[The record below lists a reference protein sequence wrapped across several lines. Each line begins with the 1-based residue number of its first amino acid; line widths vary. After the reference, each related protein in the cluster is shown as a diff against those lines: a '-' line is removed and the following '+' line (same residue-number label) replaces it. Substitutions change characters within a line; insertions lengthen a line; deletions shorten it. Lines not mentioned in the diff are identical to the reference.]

1 MAKKKQVK
9 FTKKEIESLEN
20 LRNAYAFIQNSL
32 GNLEIQRLQTE
43 QTLERIHN
51 QKIRLETQYVQEQ
64 ANESNLFEQ
73 LTKKYGPG
81 DLDITTGKFNIY
93 CKLRARDT
101 KHAKDLIFTIDDIPG
116 ISRSETMISLE
127 ESINDKKRLM
137 HKIFNE
143 IK

>member
-51 QKIRLETQYVQEQ
+51 ERLRLETQYVQEQ
-64 ANESNLFEQ
+64 VNENNLISNLTE
-73 LTKKYGPG
+73 KYGMG
-81 DLDITTGKFNIY
+81 NLDITTGKFTP
-93 CKLRARDT
+93 A
-101 KHAKDLIFTIDDIPG
+101 
-116 ISRSETMISLE
+116 E
-127 ESINDKKRLM
+127 
-137 HKIFNE
+137 
-143 IK
+143 

>member
-51 QKIRLETQYVQEQ
+51 EKIRLETQYVQEQ
-64 ANESNLFEQ
+64 ANEANLISK
-73 LTKKYGPG
+73 LTEKYGMG
-81 DLDITTGKFNIY
+81 NLDMTTGKFTP
-93 CKLRARDT
+93 A
-101 KHAKDLIFTIDDIPG
+101 
-116 ISRSETMISLE
+116 E
-127 ESINDKKRLM
+127 
-137 HKIFNE
+137 
-143 IK
+143 

>member
-43 QTLERIHN
+43 QTLETIHN

-64 ANESNLFEQ
+64 ANESNLLEQ
-73 LTKKYGPG
+73 LTNKYGVG
-81 DLDITTGKFNIY
+81 NLDITTGKF
-93 CKLRARDT
+93 T
-101 KHAKDLIFTIDDIPG
+101 PAK
-116 ISRSETMISLE
+116 
-127 ESINDKKRLM
+127 
-137 HKIFNE
+137 
-143 IK
+143 

>member
-43 QTLERIHN
+43 QTLERIEN

-64 ANESNLFEQ
+64 ANEANLISNLTE
-73 LTKKYGPG
+73 KYGMG
-81 DLDITTGKFNIY
+81 NLDITTGKFTP
-93 CKLRARDT
+93 A
-101 KHAKDLIFTIDDIPG
+101 
-116 ISRSETMISLE
+116 E
-127 ESINDKKRLM
+127 
-137 HKIFNE
+137 
-143 IK
+143 

>member
-9 FTKKEIESLEN
+9 FTKKEMESLEN

-64 ANESNLFEQ
+64 ANLFEQ
-73 LTKKYGPG
+73 LTKKYGMG
-81 DLDITTGKFNIY
+81 DLDITTGKFTP
-93 CKLRARDT
+93 A
-101 KHAKDLIFTIDDIPG
+101 
-116 ISRSETMISLE
+116 E
-127 ESINDKKRLM
+127 
-137 HKIFNE
+137 
-143 IK
+143 